1 MRDVLTVLSEL
12 TLIDRLR
19 AALGAG
25 VGLLLAEWL
34 AGNQRK
40 IAVPQPIPIRVAS
53 CSRQIAEG
61 HLSKPRRSQQC
72 E

>member
-12 TLIDRLR
+12 ALLDGLR

-34 AGNQRK
+34 AGRHRK
-40 IAVPQPIPIRVAS
+40 IAVPQPIPIRVTS
-53 CSRQIAEG
+53 CSRQTATR